1 MKIASASA
9 ITDTVAEATAN
20 TLAAIGERIREARQQ
35 RDMTLQALAEA
46 TKLSVSMLSLVERGK
61 ASPSIGSLIVIAS
74 ALDITMSDLM
84 ASHAVSDNDLV
95 VRASQQHSVETA
107 EHVIRKL
114 LREDRTRGVSIA
126 INEYEPNTGNADDAV
141 SHAGFEYGFIL
152 EGALTVEVDQTSYL
166 LKPGDLISY
175 SSRRPHKIWNYGR
188 RKVRTLWF
196 NLRRE

>member
-84 ASHAVSDNDLV
+84 ASHTASENDLV

-126 INEYEPNTGNADDAV
+126 INEYQPNTGNADDAV